1 MSDFVVVS
9 LVLRCKLEG
18 WIFSTLSYSIQQNMM
33 ILSFDACIP
42 FKLIIYFAV
51 HFSSIEWNSME
62 LFKQKYRTE
71 KKGIAFV
78 CQKRATKNFIFIKQN
93 KEFISSLHF
102 IQLSNVEI
110 FHFCCCFSFSYSLHW
125 GKWIVFRKSF
135 LIKKLL

>member
-93 KEFISSLHF
+93 KEFASFHPAQQCWNFSLLLLLLF
-102 IQLSNVEI
+102 L
-110 FHFCCCFSFSYSLHW
+110 FFAAL
-125 GKWIVFRKSF
+125 GKMNCVSKVFPN
-135 LIKKLL
+135 